1 MTNPSLDCVH
11 RVRKPETDS
20 ATKDSATTGSRRC
33 RDGGNAGC
41 TDPVL
46 RVLAFDGSPQSM
58 AVLLLAVEREIPAFD
73 LALHLHMP
81 RERSGIAA
89 EPARVLH
96 VAVSAGV
103 PVLRI
108 TPGQCPDEAIARK
121 IREIL
126 GYSPG
131 SVVSAGTIVELAIAA
146 SLDDL
151 HVATASQVPFI
162 RHCFPLLDL
171 GWGHRE
177 CQAYL
182 RSLRQENT
190 TRARRLRRGWSL

>member
-1 MTNPSLDCVH
+1 MTDHSPHCAHRVH
-11 RVRKPETDS
+11 RPETDS
-20 ATKDSATTGSRRC
+20 TIGDSTTSIFWKC
-33 RDGGNAGC
+33 RDGGNTAC
-41 TDPVL
+41 ADPVL

-81 RERSGIAA
+81 RERSSIAA
-89 EPARVLH
+89 DPARVLH

-108 TPGQCPDEAIARK
+108 TLGQRPDEAIARK

-131 SVVSAGTIVELAIAA
+131 SVVSAGTIVDLAIAA

-151 HVATASQVPFI
+151 HLANASQVPFI

-182 RSLRQENT
+182 WSLRQENT
-190 TRARRLRRGWSL
+190 TKARRLRRGWSL